1 MRKTKVSTGQ
11 YRRIHSEDNIM
22 STEKNTPVN
31 EGKNKNETA
40 VSSGSRASSEKKS
53 KSLLK
58 SIGIVLLSAFFGSSV
73 QIFVM
78 IPCGMT
84 SGGLP
89 GVVRIITHFMPTLNY
104 SVVYYSLSMIILI
117 AAYFTMGIKEVRR
130 IIALA
135 FTYPVMLFIFEHIDF
150 ELLDSPDPLLAS
162 LLIGV
167 FYGIAT
173 GVGYL
178 GGFSSGGTDTIA
190 RILKFK
196 LFNHLKVGDIQMAM
210 DVTIIIISAFVFN
223 TNVALYA
230 VINAI
235 VAAKVIS
242 VIMVGFSGRYVQFDV
257 ISSKPEEITDY
268 VINVVDRAV
277 TSHPSRGEY
286 TKTEHRTLTVI
297 CTPNESIKI
306 KKFVAEVDPDAFA
319 TIMPVTTVWG
329 KRFSDIRE
337 VDNV

>member
-1 MRKTKVSTGQ
+1 MNKV
-11 YRRIHSEDNIM
+11 
-22 STEKNTPVN
+22 P
-31 EGKNKNETA
+31 
-40 VSSGSRASSEKKS
+40 KS
-53 KSLLK
+53 KAGKLLK
-58 SIGIVLLSAFFGSSV
+58 SALIVIVAAFFGSSV
-73 QIFVM
+73 QVFVM

-89 GVVRIITHFMPTLNY
+89 GVVRIITHFMPSLSY
-104 SVVYYSLSMIILI
+104 SAVYYSLSMIILI
-117 AAYFTMGIKEVRR
+117 IAYFTMGKAEVSR

-135 FTYPVMLFIFEHIDF
+135 FAYPVMLFIFEKMNF

-167 FYGIAT
+167 CYGLAT
-173 GVGYL
+173 GIGYL

-190 RILKFK
+190 RVLKYK
-196 LFNHLKVGDIQMAM
+196 VFNYLKVGDIQMAM
-210 DVTIIIISAFVFN
+210 DVTIILISAFVFN

-230 VINAI
+230 VINAV

-242 VIMVGFSGRYVQFDV
+242 MVMIGVSGRYVQFDV
-257 ISSKPEEITDY
+257 ISSKSEEITDY
-268 VINVVDRAV
+268 VLNVVDRAV

-286 TKTEHRTLTVI
+286 SKTERRTLTII

-306 KKFVAEVDPDAFA
+306 KKYVAEVDPDAFA
-319 TIMPVTTVWG
+319 TLMPISRVWG

-337 VDNV
+337 VDNL